1 MRAFFARRRRL
12 SGKLRSHTCA
22 ATRQQPRRPLMPA
35 ALVSRWCT
43 LLVALLC
50 IVSSVPLT
58 AQETVTYTY
67 DALGRLVQVN
77 HGTTGPN
84 ANVSAT
90 YNYDHADNRTQVVV
104 NAGASALTLSPAT
117 LPGGTVG
124 SAYSQTLAASG
135 GTGGYSFALS
145 AGTLPAGLSLT
156 SAGVLSGTPTTAT
169 TYSFTI
175 KATDSAGS
183 GGSRAYNVTISPSN
197 TLTLSPASLGGG
209 TVGSVYNQTITATG
223 GTVPYTFA
231 VTAGSVPA
239 GLTLSSGGV
248 LSGTP
253 TTATTFSFTVKA
265 TDSTGS
271 HIGSKA
277 YSVTISPST
286 GVTLSPATF
295 ASGTVGAPYSQTIT
309 AAGGTSPYTF
319 AITSGSLPAG
329 LTLSS
334 GGVLSGTPTTAAV
347 SNFTIQATDTGANHI
362 GTQSYSLTISP
373 ANDLVLSP
381 ATVANGT
388 VGAAYSQ
395 TITAT
400 GGSGSYTF
408 AISGGSLPAGLTLS
422 SAGVISGTPTT
433 ATSYSFTVKA
443 TDSAG
448 NHIGSKAYSVTIGQA
463 NDLALSPAS
472 LAGGTVGAAYS
483 QTITAA
489 GGSGSYTF
497 ALTAGSVP
505 AGLTLSSAGV
515 LSGTPTTATSYSF
528 TVKATDSGGN
538 HIGSQ
543 SYTVGIGQA
552 NDLVLSPA
560 TLASGT
566 VGAAYSQTIAA
577 TGGSGSFTFA
587 VTSGGLPAGLTL
599 SSAGVLSG
607 TPSTATTYSF
617 TVKATDSAGNH
628 IGSQSYSVTISP
640 ANDLALSPTALP
652 SGKVSTAYS
661 QTMTASG
668 GNGSYSFAVTAGSV
682 PTGLTLSAA
691 GVLSGTPTTATT
703 YSFTIEAIDSAG
715 NHIGSQAYSLV
726 IGAANPPITAN
737 FDNGGSISCGG
748 ITVQINVVAND
759 TGGVPPL
766 SLVSASGAT
775 VVSSTDVTVTSGA
788 RAGTKAF
795 TYVVQDSVGTQATGS
810 GSVTV
815 TSPCQ

>member
-265 TDSTGS
+265 TDSTGT
-271 HIGSKA
+271 IGSQI
-277 YSVTISPST
+277 YNVTIARANIL
-286 GVTLSPATF
+286 TLSPATLPN
-295 ASGTVGAPYSQTIT
+295 ATH
-309 AAGGTSPYTF
+309 
-319 AITSGSLPAG
+319 SLPY
-329 LTLSS
+329 
-334 GGVLSGTPTTAAV
+334 
-347 SNFTIQATDTGANHI
+347 NQK
-362 GTQSYSLTISP
+362 
-373 ANDLVLSP
+373 
-381 ATVANGT
+381 
-388 VGAAYSQ
+388 
-395 TITAT
+395 ITAT
-400 GGSGSYTF
+400 GG
-408 AISGGSLPAGLTLS
+408 
-422 SAGVISGTPTT
+422 T
-433 ATSYSFTVKA
+433 APYRF
-443 TDSAG
+443 
-448 NHIGSKAYSVTIGQA
+448 SVTAGA
-463 NDLALSPAS
+463 LPTGLAL
-472 LAGGTVGAAYS
+472 
-483 QTITAA
+483 
-489 GGSGSYTF
+489 F
-497 ALTAGSVP
+497 
-505 AGLTLSSAGV
+505 
-515 LSGTPTTATSYSF
+515 
-528 TVKATDSGGN
+528 
-538 HIGSQ
+538 
-543 SYTVGIGQA
+543 
-552 NDLVLSPA
+552 
-560 TLASGT
+560 
-566 VGAAYSQTIAA
+566 
-577 TGGSGSFTFA
+577 GSGSF
-587 VTSGGLPAGLTL
+587 GGAPTTAG
-599 SSAGVLSG
+599 
-607 TPSTATTYSF
+607 TYSF
-617 TVKATDSAGNH
+617 TVTATDS
-628 IGSQSYSVTISP
+628 
-640 ANDLALSPTALP
+640 
-652 SGKVSTAYS
+652 
-661 QTMTASG
+661 
-668 GNGSYSFAVTAGSV
+668 GNGTGSR
-682 PTGLTLSAA
+682 
-691 GVLSGTPTTATT
+691 
-703 YSFTIEAIDSAG
+703 
-715 NHIGSQAYSLV
+715 QYSLV
-726 IGAANPPITAN
+726 
-737 FDNGGSISCGG
+737 
-748 ITVQINVVAND
+748 V
-759 TGGVPPL
+759 
-766 SLVSASGAT
+766 
-775 VVSSTDVTVTSGA
+775 
-788 RAGTKAF
+788 R
-795 TYVVQDSVGTQATGS
+795 
-810 GSVTV
+810 
-815 TSPCQ
+815 